1 MNNNKKNKEIP
12 TFKEWSSKFFIKEV
26 EVLYFDKKI
35 KICYSKNKLI
45 KIYKQLI
52 FMNDLSDKKR
62 KKQWTSY
69 NVVLMFFKPTIFWDW
84 LDFGLVLKVYKQNN
98 IGRYYFAIDIQI
110 AWFNLWLQCWK
121 KN

>member
-62 KKQWTSY
+62 KKQWTLY
-69 NVVLMFFKPTIFWDW
+69 GIMLMFFKPTIFWDW

>member
-12 TFKEWSSKFFIKEV
+12 TFKEWSNKFFIKEV

-62 KKQWTSY
+62 KKQWTLY

>member
-12 TFKEWSSKFFIKEV
+12 TFKEWSNKFFIKEV

-62 KKQWTSY
+62 KKQWTLY
-69 NVVLMFFKPTIFWDW
+69 GIMLMFFKPNIFWDW
-84 LDFGLVLKVYKQNN
+84 RDFGLVLKVYKQNN

>member
-12 TFKEWSSKFFIKEV
+12 TFKEWSNKFFIKEV

-69 NVVLMFFKPTIFWDW
+69 NVVLIFFKPNIFWDW
-84 LDFGLVLKVYKQNN
+84 RDFGLVLKVYKQNN

>member
-12 TFKEWSSKFFIKEV
+12 TFKEWSNKFFIKEV

-62 KKQWTSY
+62 KKQWTLY
-69 NVVLMFFKPTIFWDW
+69 GIMLMFFKPTIFWDW

>member
-12 TFKEWSSKFFIKEV
+12 TFKEWSNKFFIKEV

-69 NVVLMFFKPTIFWDW
+69 NVVLMFFKPNIFWDW
-84 LDFGLVLKVYKQNN
+84 RDFGLVLKVYKQNN

>member
-62 KKQWTSY
+62 KKQWTLYSIM
-69 NVVLMFFKPTIFWDW
+69 LMFFKPNIFWDW
-84 LDFGLVLKVYKQNN
+84 RDFGLVLKVYKQNN

>member
-52 FMNDLSDKKR
+52 FMNGLSDKKR
-62 KKQWTSY
+62 KKQWTLY
-69 NVVLMFFKPTIFWDW
+69 GIMLMFFKPTIFWDW

>member
-69 NVVLMFFKPTIFWDW
+69 NVVLIFFKPNIFWDW
-84 LDFGLVLKVYKQNN
+84 RDFGLVLKVYKQNN

>member
-62 KKQWTSY
+62 KKQWTLY